1 MSPRH
6 FIIAVSMAT
15 LAAAPLAAESRFD
28 TEDAALLQQGLI
40 TTADAFILPGYRD
53 YAEAATEMTEAL
65 DAYCSGTG
73 PIAPV
78 HAAFEDSFLAWQ
90 RISII
95 QVGPAMAEDGPMRV
109 QLWPDPKGFARR
121 AVRMAVRAQDPD
133 LLAEGALDGRSI
145 ALVNLTALEDLLYHD
160 LSPGTYECD
169 LAGAIGA
176 YQADLAAGFVAAWSP
191 GAGFRT
197 AFDTAIEGNA
207 RYASVDDLIRE
218 LLAGVV
224 VYADRLRKFKIQ
236 RGLGQA
242 PGEAHPERTEAVDS
256 GLGLASI
263 QASFR
268 ALADLY
274 ELPYGFF
281 DMTPELSGTMEYY
294 MLGETAGS
302 IADTLALETRSLA
315 EIAAEDGAMAEELRG
330 FGELTLYHETYLKT
344 GLPQSIGLTTGFTSA
359 DGD

>member
-1 MSPRH
+1 MSRKH
-6 FIIAVSMAT
+6 LIV
-15 LAAAPLAAESRFD
+15 AACLSALTAGPLAAESRLD
-28 TEDAALLQQGLI
+28 TADAALLQQGLI
-40 TTADAFILPGYRD
+40 TTADDFVLPGYRD

-95 QVGPAMAEDGPMRV
+95 QIGPVMAEEGPMRL

-121 AVRMAVRAQDPD
+121 AVQMAVRAQDRG
-133 LLAEGALDGRSI
+133 LLAEGGLQGRSI

-160 LSPGTYECD
+160 LAPGTYECD

-176 YQADLAAGFVAAWSP
+176 YQADLAGSFVAAWTP
-191 GAGFRT
+191 GAAFR
-197 AFDTAIEGNA
+197 AEYDTAIDGNA

-218 LLAGVV
+218 LLAGAVV
-224 VYADRLRKFKIQ
+224 HADRLRKFKIQ

-263 QASFR
+263 QAGFR

-274 ELPYGFF
+274 KLPYGFF
-281 DMTPELSGTMEYY
+281 DMTTELSGTSEYH
-294 MLGETAGS
+294 MLGKTAGS
-302 IADTLALETRSLA
+302 IADALALEPRSLV
-315 EIAAEDGAMAEELRG
+315 EIVAEDGAMAAELRS